1 MRTNQESTNHG
12 KVIIMVQM
20 IFSIVLG
27 PSEIGVGKVN
37 ITLVVPY
44 GFSLFS

>member
-12 KVIIMVQM
+12 KVIMVQI
-20 IFSIVLG
+20 IFPIVLG

>member
-12 KVIIMVQM
+12 KEIMVQM

>member
-1 MRTNQESTNHG
+1 MRSNQESTNHE
-12 KVIIMVQM
+12 KVIMVQM
-20 IFSIVLG
+20 ILSIVLG